1 MSCTKADAL
10 LARAGH
16 AVRETVNAKQT
27 KIGPKD
33 LARVLAGA
41 KRVIA
46 SKGTHVRS
54 FDLAKIDLADAEFLA
69 AVIGPT
75 GNLRAPTL
83 RLGKLAL
90 IGFHAETWKEQL
102 G

>member
-10 LARAGH
+10 LARGGH
-16 AVRETVNAKQT
+16 TARETVNAKKT
-27 KIGPKD
+27 RIGPRD
-33 LARVLAGA
+33 LERVLEGA

-46 SKGTHVRS
+46 SKGANVRT
-54 FDLAKIDLADAEFLA
+54 FDLAKIDLQDKEFLA

-83 RLGKLAL
+83 RLGKTAL
-90 IGFHAETWKEQL
+90 IGFHQETWKEQL